1 MSVFGLVTGTVDQ
14 ATDWVAQQVKA
25 RIPSADPADRDPEFI
40 GDTMGLG
47 WLFARLYFRAEVR
60 GLERIPEEGPVLL
73 VANHSGGNV
82 SPEVMVTTLAFVRRF
97 GPQRPFFQLAHDMV
111 MAYPVIGSLLR
122 RFGTVNADAA
132 NAARAL
138 RAGAAVL
145 VYPGGDWE
153 VHRPTWEEDRIDF
166 AGRTG
171 FLRLAWDERVPIV
184 PVVNIGAQQ
193 SQLVLTRGD
202 RIARLLRLD
211 RMLRLK
217 VFPIS
222 LALPWGLDVGDLAGH
237 LPLPSKITVEFLDP
251 IDLRA
256 ALGPELDL
264 ELAYQFVT
272 GTMQRALTKLDEERT
287 LPIVG

>member
-1 MSVFGLVTGTVDQ
+1 MNVFRLAGGTVDR
-14 ATDWVAQQVKA
+14 ATDWVARQIKERVPA
-25 RIPSADPADRDPEFI
+25 ADPADRDPEFI
-40 GDTMGLG
+40 ASTVELG
-47 WLFARLYFRAEVR
+47 WSLVRLYFRAEVR

-73 VANHSGGNV
+73 VGNHSGGNV
-82 SPEVMVTTLAFVRRF
+82 SPEVLVTTLAFVRRF
-97 GPQRPFFQLAHDMV
+97 GPRRPFFQLAHDMV

-122 RFGTVNADAA
+122 RFGTVNANPG
-132 NAARAL
+132 NAEQVL
-138 RAGAAVL
+138 RDGAAVL

-153 VHRPTWEEDRIDF
+153 VHRPTWEEGRIDF

-171 FLRLAWDERVPIV
+171 FLRLAWDQRVPIV

-222 LALPWGLDVGDLAGH
+222 IALPWGLNIGDLAGH

-251 IDLRA
+251 IDLREA
-256 ALGPELDL
+256 MGPELDPQA
-264 ELAYQFVT
+264 AYRHVT
-272 GTMQRALTKLDEERT
+272 GLMQDALTRLDEERA

>member
-1 MSVFGLVTGTVDQ
+1 MKVFRLAGGTVDR
-14 ATDWVAQQVKA
+14 ATDWVARQVKA
-25 RIPSADPADRDPEFI
+25 RVPTADPADRDPEFI
-40 GDTMGLG
+40 ADTVDLG
-47 WLFARLYFRAEVR
+47 WLLVRLYFRAEVR
-60 GLERIPEEGPVLL
+60 GLDRVPEEGPVLL
-73 VANHSGGNV
+73 VGNHSGGNV
-82 SPEVMVTTLAFVRRF
+82 SPEVLVTTLAFVRRF

-122 RFGTVNADAA
+122 RFGTVNADAG
-132 NAARAL
+132 NAERVL
-138 RAGAAVL
+138 RDGAAVL

-171 FLRLAWDERVPIV
+171 FLRLAWNERVPIV

-222 LALPWGLDVGDLAGH
+222 IALPWGLDLGDLAGH

-251 IDLRA
+251 IDLRDV
-256 ALGPELDL
+256 LGPELDL
-264 ELAYQFVT
+264 DAAYRHVT
-272 GTMQRALTKLDEERT
+272 GIMQGALTRLDEERA

>member
-1 MSVFGLVTGTVDQ
+1 MSVLRSVAGTVDQ
-14 ATDWVAQQVKA
+14 ATNWVARQVKA
-25 RIPSADPADRDPEFI
+25 RVPAADPADRDPDFI
-40 GDTMGLG
+40 ADTMGLG
-47 WLFARLYFRAEVR
+47 WLLVRLYFRAEVR
-60 GLERIPEEGPVLL
+60 GLERVPEEGPVLL
-73 VANHSGGNV
+73 VGNHSGGNV
-82 SPEVMVTTLAFVRRF
+82 SPETLVTTLAFVRRF
-97 GPQRPFFQLAHDMV
+97 GPHRPFFQLAHDLV

-122 RFGTVNADAA
+122 RFGTINADPGHAE
-132 NAARAL
+132 RAL
-138 RAGAAVL
+138 RDGAAVL

-171 FLRLAWDERVPIV
+171 FLRLAWNERVPIV

-193 SQLVLTRGD
+193 SELVLTRGD

-222 LALPWGLDVGDLAGH
+222 LALPWGLDIGDLAGH

-264 ELAYQFVT
+264 GAAYEHVT
-272 GTMQRALTKLDEERT
+272 GTMQRALTRLDEERT

>member
-1 MSVFGLVTGTVDQ
+1 MSVFRTAAGAVDQ
-14 ATDWVAQQVKA
+14 AANWVARQVKA
-25 RIPSADPADRDPEFI
+25 RVPTADPADRDPGFI
-40 GDTMGLG
+40 ADTMDIG
-47 WLFARLYFRAEVR
+47 WLLVRLYFRAEVR
-60 GLERIPEEGPVLL
+60 GLERIPPEGPVLL
-73 VANHSGGNV
+73 VSNHSGGNV

-97 GPQRPFFQLAHDMV
+97 GPDRPFFQLAHDMV

-122 RFGTVNADAA
+122 RFGTVSADPGNATQ
-132 NAARAL
+132 AL

-153 VHRPTWEEDRIDF
+153 VHRPTWEEDRVDF

-171 FLRLAWDERVPIV
+171 FLRLAWKERVPIV

-193 SQLVLTRGD
+193 TQLVLTRGD

-222 LALPWGLDVGDLAGH
+222 IALPWGLDIGDLAGH
-237 LPLPSKITVEFLDP
+237 LPLPSKIIVEFLDP
-251 IDLRA
+251 IDLRSEFDA
-256 ALGPELDL
+256 ELDV
-264 ELAYQFVT
+264 EAAYEHVT
-272 GTMQRALTKLDEERT
+272 GTMQGALSRLDEERD

>member
-40 GDTMGLG
+40 GDTMGLA

-60 GLERIPEEGPVLL
+60 GLERIPEEGPMLL

-138 RAGAAVL
+138 RDGAAVL

-256 ALGPELDL
+256 ALGPELHL
-264 ELAYQFVT
+264 EQAYQFVT
-272 GTMQRALTKLDEERT
+272 GTMQRALTKLDDERT

>member
-1 MSVFGLVTGTVDQ
+1 MKVFRLAGGTVDR
-14 ATDWVAQQVKA
+14 ATDWVARQVKA
-25 RIPSADPADRDPEFI
+25 RVPTADPADRDPEFI
-40 GDTMGLG
+40 ADTVDLG
-47 WLFARLYFRAEVR
+47 WLLVRLYFRAEVR
-60 GLERIPEEGPVLL
+60 GLERVPEEGPVLL
-73 VANHSGGNV
+73 VSNHSGGNV
-82 SPEVMVTTLAFVRRF
+82 SPEVLVTTLAFVRRF

-122 RFGTVNADAA
+122 RFGTVNADPG
-132 NAARAL
+132 NAERVL
-138 RAGAAVL
+138 RDGAAVL

-171 FLRLAWDERVPIV
+171 FLRLAWNERVPIV

-222 LALPWGLDVGDLAGH
+222 IALPWGLDLGDLAGH
-237 LPLPSKITVEFLDP
+237 LPLPSKITVEFLDS
-251 IDLRA
+251 IDLRDV
-256 ALGPELDL
+256 LGPELDL
-264 ELAYQFVT
+264 DAAYRHVT
-272 GTMQRALTKLDEERT
+272 GIMQGALTRLDEERA

>member
-1 MSVFGLVTGTVDQ
+1 MSVFRRAAGTVDQ
-14 ATDWVAQQVKA
+14 AANWIAGQVKA
-25 RIPSADPADRDPEFI
+25 RVPTADPADRDPAFI
-40 GDTMGLG
+40 ADTMGIG
-47 WLFARLYFRAEVR
+47 WLLVRLYFRAEVR
-60 GLERIPEEGPVLL
+60 GLERIPAEGPVLL
-73 VANHSGGNV
+73 VGNHSGGNV
-82 SPEVMVTTLAFVRRF
+82 SPEVLVTTLAFVRRF
-97 GPQRPFFQLAHDMV
+97 GPHRPFFQLAHDMV

-122 RFGTVNADAA
+122 RFGTVNADPG
-132 NAARAL
+132 NAEQAL
-138 RAGAAVL
+138 RDGAVVL

-153 VHRPTWEEDRIDF
+153 VHRPTWEEDRVDF

-171 FLRLAWDERVPIV
+171 FLRLAWKERVPIV

-193 SQLVLTRGD
+193 TQLVLTRGD

-222 LALPWGLDVGDLAGH
+222 IALPWGLDIGDFAGH

-256 ALGPELDL
+256 ACGAELDL
-264 ELAYQFVT
+264 EAAYEHVT
-272 GTMQRALTKLDEERT
+272 GIMQGALTRLDEERS

>member
-1 MSVFGLVTGTVDQ
+1 MSVFRLAGGTVDH
-14 ATDWVAQQVKA
+14 ATNWVARQVKA
-25 RIPSADPADRDPEFI
+25 RVPTADPSDRDPKFI
-40 GDTMGLG
+40 ADTMGLG
-47 WLFARLYFRAEVR
+47 WLLVRLYFRAEVR
-60 GLERIPEEGPVLL
+60 GLERIPEQGPVLL
-73 VANHSGGNV
+73 VSNHSGGNV
-82 SPEVMVTTLAFVRRF
+82 SPEVLVTTLAFVRRF
-97 GPQRPFFQLAHDMV
+97 GPNRPFFQLAHDMV

-122 RFGTVNADAA
+122 RFGTVNADPG
-132 NAARAL
+132 NAEQAL
-138 RAGAAVL
+138 RDGAAVL

-153 VHRPTWEEDRIDF
+153 VHRPTWEEDRVDF

-171 FLRLAWDERVPIV
+171 FLRLAWNERVPIV

-193 SQLVLTRGD
+193 TQLVLTRGD

-222 LALPWGLDVGDLAGH
+222 IALPWGLDVGDLAGH

-256 ALGPELDL
+256 VSGPELDPKA
-264 ELAYQFVT
+264 AYQHVT
-272 GTMQRALTKLDEERT
+272 GIMQEALTRLDEERN

>member
-1 MSVFGLVTGTVDQ
+1 MKIFRLAGGTVER
-14 ATDWVAQQVKA
+14 ATDWVARQVKA
-25 RIPSADPADRDPEFI
+25 RVPTADPADRDPEFI
-40 GDTMGLG
+40 ADTVDLG
-47 WLFARLYFRAEVR
+47 WLLVRLYFRAEVR
-60 GLERIPEEGPVLL
+60 GLERIPEQGPVLL
-73 VANHSGGNV
+73 VGNHSGGNV
-82 SPEVMVTTLAFVRRF
+82 SPEVLVTTLAFVRRF
-97 GPQRPFFQLAHDMV
+97 GPDRPFFQLAHDMV

-122 RFGTVNADAA
+122 RFGTVNADPG
-132 NAARAL
+132 NAEQAL
-138 RAGAAVL
+138 REGAAVL

-171 FLRLAWDERVPIV
+171 FLRLAWNERVPIV

-193 SQLVLTRGD
+193 TQLVLTRGD

-222 LALPWGLDVGDLAGH
+222 IALPWGLDVGDLAGH

-251 IDLRA
+251 IDLRSTV
-256 ALGPELDL
+256 GPELDL
-264 ELAYQFVT
+264 DAAYRHVT
-272 GTMQRALTKLDEERT
+272 GVMQGALTRLDEERA

>member
-1 MSVFGLVTGTVDQ
+1 MNVFRLAGGTVDR
-14 ATDWVAQQVKA
+14 ATDWVARQVKERVPA
-25 RIPSADPADRDPEFI
+25 ADPADRDPEFI
-40 GDTMGLG
+40 AATVELG
-47 WLFARLYFRAEVR
+47 WSLVRLYFRAEVR

-73 VANHSGGNV
+73 VGNHSGGNV
-82 SPEVMVTTLAFVRRF
+82 SPEVLVTTLAFVRRF
-97 GPQRPFFQLAHDMV
+97 GPRRPFFQLAHDMV

-122 RFGTVNADAA
+122 RFGTVNANPG
-132 NAARAL
+132 NAEQVL
-138 RAGAAVL
+138 RDGAAVL

-171 FLRLAWDERVPIV
+171 FLRLAWDQRVPIV

-222 LALPWGLDVGDLAGH
+222 IALPWGLNIGDLAGH

-251 IDLRA
+251 IDLREA
-256 ALGPELDL
+256 MGPELDPQA
-264 ELAYQFVT
+264 AYRHVT
-272 GTMQRALTKLDEERT
+272 GIMQDALTRLDEERA

>member
-1 MSVFGLVTGTVDQ
+1 MNVFRLAGGTVDR
-14 ATDWVAQQVKA
+14 AADWVARQVKERVPA
-25 RIPSADPADRDPEFI
+25 ADPADRDPEFI
-40 GDTMGLG
+40 AGTVELG
-47 WLFARLYFRAEVR
+47 WLLVRLYFRAEVR
-60 GLERIPEEGPVLL
+60 GLDRIPEEGPVLL
-73 VANHSGGNV
+73 VGNHSGGNV
-82 SPEVMVTTLAFVRRF
+82 SPEVLVTTLAFVRRF
-97 GPQRPFFQLAHDMV
+97 GPHRPFYQLAHDMV
-111 MAYPVIGSLLR
+111 MAYPVVGSLLR
-122 RFGTVNADAA
+122 RFGTVSADPGNAEQV
-132 NAARAL
+132 L
-138 RAGAAVL
+138 RDGAAVL

-171 FLRLAWDERVPIV
+171 FLRLAWNQRVPIV

-202 RIARLLRLD
+202 RLARLLRLD

-222 LALPWGLDVGDLAGH
+222 IALPWGLNVGDLAGH

-251 IDLRA
+251 IDLREA
-256 ALGPELDL
+256 MGPELDP
-264 ELAYQFVT
+264 EAAYRYVT
-272 GTMQRALTKLDEERT
+272 GIMQGALTRLDEERA

>member
-1 MSVFGLVTGTVDQ
+1 MNVFRLAGGTVDR
-14 ATDWVAQQVKA
+14 ATDWVARQIKERVPA
-25 RIPSADPADRDPEFI
+25 ADPADRDPEFI
-40 GDTMGLG
+40 ASTVELG
-47 WLFARLYFRAEVR
+47 WSLVRLYFRAEVR

-73 VANHSGGNV
+73 VGNHSGGNV
-82 SPEVMVTTLAFVRRF
+82 SPEVLVTTLAFVRRF
-97 GPQRPFFQLAHDMV
+97 GARRPFFQLAHDMV

-122 RFGTVNADAA
+122 RFGTVNANPG
-132 NAARAL
+132 NAEQVL
-138 RAGAAVL
+138 RDGAAVL

-171 FLRLAWDERVPIV
+171 FLRLAWDQRVPIV

-222 LALPWGLDVGDLAGH
+222 IALPWGLNIGDLAGH

-251 IDLRA
+251 IDLREA
-256 ALGPELDL
+256 MGPELDPQA
-264 ELAYQFVT
+264 AYRHVT
-272 GTMQRALTKLDEERT
+272 GLMQDALTRLDEERA

>member
-1 MSVFGLVTGTVDQ
+1 MDVLRLATGAADR
-14 ATDWVAQQVKA
+14 ATNWVAQQVEA
-25 RIPSADPADRDPEFI
+25 RVPTADPGDRDPRFI
-40 GDTMGLG
+40 ADTMGLG
-47 WLFARLYFRAEVR
+47 WLLVRLYFRAEVR
-60 GLERIPEEGPVLL
+60 GLERIPQQGPVLL

-82 SPEVMVTTLAFVRRF
+82 SPEVLVTTLAFVRRF
-97 GPQRPFFQLAHDMV
+97 GPDRPFFQLAHDMV

-122 RFGTVNADAA
+122 RFGTVNADPG
-132 NAARAL
+132 NAEQAL
-138 RAGAAVL
+138 RDGAAVL

-153 VHRPTWEEDRIDF
+153 VHRPTWQEDRIDF

-171 FLRLAWDERVPIV
+171 FLRLAWNERVPIV

-193 SQLVLTRGD
+193 SELVLTRGD

-222 LALPWGLDVGDLAGH
+222 IALPWGLNIGDLAGH

-251 IDLRA
+251 IDLRDV
-256 ALGPELDL
+256 LGPELDV
-264 ELAYQFVT
+264 ERAYRHVT
-272 GTMQRALTKLDEERT
+272 GVMQRTLTRLDEERD

>member
-1 MSVFGLVTGTVDQ
+1 MNVFRLAGGTVDR
-14 ATDWVAQQVKA
+14 ATDWVARQVKERVPA
-25 RIPSADPADRDPEFI
+25 ADPADRDPEFI
-40 GDTMGLG
+40 AATVELG
-47 WLFARLYFRAEVR
+47 WSLVRLYFRAEVR

-73 VANHSGGNV
+73 VGNHSGGNV
-82 SPEVMVTTLAFVRRF
+82 SPEVLVTTLAFVRRF
-97 GPQRPFFQLAHDMV
+97 GPRRPFFQLAHDMV

-122 RFGTVNADAA
+122 RFGTVNANPG
-132 NAARAL
+132 NAEQVL
-138 RAGAAVL
+138 REGAAVL

-171 FLRLAWDERVPIV
+171 FLRLAWDQRVPIV

-222 LALPWGLDVGDLAGH
+222 IALPWGLNIGDLAGH

-251 IDLRA
+251 IDLREA
-256 ALGPELDL
+256 MGAELDPQA
-264 ELAYQFVT
+264 AYRHVT
-272 GTMQRALTKLDEERT
+272 GIMQDALTRLDEERA

>member
-1 MSVFGLVTGTVDQ
+1 MNVFRLAGGTVDR
-14 ATDWVAQQVKA
+14 ATDWVARQVKERVPA
-25 RIPSADPADRDPEFI
+25 ADPADRDPEFI
-40 GDTMGLG
+40 AATVELG
-47 WLFARLYFRAEVR
+47 WSLVRLYFRAEVR

-73 VANHSGGNV
+73 VGNHSGGNV
-82 SPEVMVTTLAFVRRF
+82 SPEVLVTTLAFVRRF
-97 GPQRPFFQLAHDMV
+97 GPRRPFFQLAHDMV

-122 RFGTVNADAA
+122 RFGTVNANPG
-132 NAARAL
+132 NAEQVL
-138 RAGAAVL
+138 RDGAAVL

-171 FLRLAWDERVPIV
+171 FLRLAWDQRVPIV

-222 LALPWGLDVGDLAGH
+222 IALPWGLNIGDLAGH

-251 IDLRA
+251 IDLREA
-256 ALGPELDL
+256 MGAELDPQA
-264 ELAYQFVT
+264 AYRHVT
-272 GTMQRALTKLDEERT
+272 GIMQDALTRLDEERA

>member
-1 MSVFGLVTGTVDQ
+1 MNVFRLAGGTVDR
-14 ATDWVAQQVKA
+14 ATDWVARQVKERVPA
-25 RIPSADPADRDPEFI
+25 ADPADRDPEFI
-40 GDTMGLG
+40 ASTVELG
-47 WLFARLYFRAEVR
+47 WSLVRLYFRAEVR

-73 VANHSGGNV
+73 VGNHSGGNV
-82 SPEVMVTTLAFVRRF
+82 SPEVLVTTLAFVRRF
-97 GPQRPFFQLAHDMV
+97 GPRRPFFQLAHDMV

-122 RFGTVNADAA
+122 RFGTVNANPG
-132 NAARAL
+132 NAEQVL
-138 RAGAAVL
+138 RDGAAVL

-171 FLRLAWDERVPIV
+171 FLRLAWDQRVPIV

-222 LALPWGLDVGDLAGH
+222 IALPWGLNIGDLAGH

-251 IDLRA
+251 IDLREA
-256 ALGPELDL
+256 MGPELDPQA
-264 ELAYQFVT
+264 AYRHVT
-272 GTMQRALTKLDEERT
+272 GIMQDALTRLDEERA

>member
-60 GLERIPEEGPVLL
+60 GLERIPEEGPMLL

-138 RAGAAVL
+138 RDGAAVL

-264 ELAYQFVT
+264 EQAYQFVT
-272 GTMQRALTKLDEERT
+272 GTMQRALTKLDDERT

>member
-1 MSVFGLVTGTVDQ
+1 MNVFRLAGGTVDR
-14 ATDWVAQQVKA
+14 ATDWVARQVKQRVPA
-25 RIPSADPADRDPEFI
+25 ADPADRDPQFI
-40 GDTMGLG
+40 ASTVDLG
-47 WLFARLYFRAEVR
+47 WRLVRLYFRAEVR

-73 VANHSGGNV
+73 VGNHSGGNV
-82 SPEVMVTTLAFVRRF
+82 SPEVLVTTLAFVRRF
-97 GPQRPFFQLAHDMV
+97 GPHRPFFQLAHDMV

-122 RFGTVNADAA
+122 RFGTVNADPA
-132 NAARAL
+132 NAEQVL
-138 RAGAAVL
+138 RDGAAVL

-171 FLRLAWDERVPIV
+171 FLRLAWNQGVPIV

-222 LALPWGLDVGDLAGH
+222 IALPWGLNVGDLAGH

-251 IDLRA
+251 IDLREA
-256 ALGPELDL
+256 IGPELDL
-264 ELAYQFVT
+264 DAAYRYVT
-272 GTMQRALTKLDEERT
+272 GIMQGALTRLDEERA

>member
-1 MSVFGLVTGTVDQ
+1 MNVFRLAGGTVDR
-14 ATDWVAQQVKA
+14 ATDWVARQVKERVPA
-25 RIPSADPADRDPEFI
+25 ADPTDRDPEFI
-40 GDTMGLG
+40 ASTVELG
-47 WLFARLYFRAEVR
+47 WSLVRLYFRAEVR

-73 VANHSGGNV
+73 VGNHSGGNV
-82 SPEVMVTTLAFVRRF
+82 SPEVLVTTLAFVRRF
-97 GPQRPFFQLAHDMV
+97 GPRRPFFQLAHDMV

-122 RFGTVNADAA
+122 RFGTVNANPG
-132 NAARAL
+132 NAEQVL
-138 RAGAAVL
+138 RDGAAVL

-171 FLRLAWDERVPIV
+171 FLHLAWDQRVPIV

-222 LALPWGLDVGDLAGH
+222 IALPWGLNIGDLAGH

-251 IDLRA
+251 IDLREA
-256 ALGPELDL
+256 MGPELDPQA
-264 ELAYQFVT
+264 AYRHVT
-272 GTMQRALTKLDEERT
+272 GIMQDALTRLDEERA

>member
-1 MSVFGLVTGTVDQ
+1 MKVFRLAGGTVDR
-14 ATDWVAQQVKA
+14 ATDWVARQVKA
-25 RIPSADPADRDPEFI
+25 RVPTADPDDRDPEFI
-40 GDTMGLG
+40 ADTVDLG
-47 WLFARLYFRAEVR
+47 WLLVRLYFRAEVR
-60 GLERIPEEGPVLL
+60 GLERVPEEGPVLL
-73 VANHSGGNV
+73 VGNHSGGNV
-82 SPEVMVTTLAFVRRF
+82 SPEVLVTTLAFVRRF

-122 RFGTVNADAA
+122 RFGTVNADPG
-132 NAARAL
+132 NAERVL
-138 RAGAAVL
+138 RDGAAVL

-171 FLRLAWDERVPIV
+171 FLRLAWNERVPIV

-193 SQLVLTRGD
+193 TQLVLTRGD

-222 LALPWGLDVGDLAGH
+222 IALPWGLDLGDLAGH

-251 IDLRA
+251 IDLRDV
-256 ALGPELDL
+256 LGPELNLD
-264 ELAYQFVT
+264 EAYRHVT
-272 GTMQRALTKLDEERT
+272 GIMQGALTRLDEERD

>member
-1 MSVFGLVTGTVDQ
+1 MNVFRLAGGTVDR
-14 ATDWVAQQVKA
+14 ATDWVARQIKERVPA
-25 RIPSADPADRDPEFI
+25 ADPADRDPEFI
-40 GDTMGLG
+40 ASTVELG
-47 WLFARLYFRAEVR
+47 WSLVRLYFRAEVR

-73 VANHSGGNV
+73 VGNHSGGNV
-82 SPEVMVTTLAFVRRF
+82 SPEVLVTTLAFVRRF
-97 GPQRPFFQLAHDMV
+97 GPRRPFFQLAHDMV

-122 RFGTVNADAA
+122 RFGTVNANPG
-132 NAARAL
+132 NAEQVL
-138 RAGAAVL
+138 RDGAAVL

-171 FLRLAWDERVPIV
+171 FLRLAWDQRVPIV

-222 LALPWGLDVGDLAGH
+222 IALPWGLNIGDLAGH

-251 IDLRA
+251 IDLREA
-256 ALGPELDL
+256 MGPELDPQA
-264 ELAYQFVT
+264 AYRHVT
-272 GTMQRALTKLDEERT
+272 GIMQHALTRLDEERA

>member
-1 MSVFGLVTGTVDQ
+1 MATGTVDQ
-14 ATDWVAQQVKA
+14 AANWVARQAKA
-25 RIPSADPADRDPEFI
+25 RVPTADPADRDPRFI
-40 GDTMGLG
+40 ADTMDIG
-47 WLFARLYFRAEVR
+47 WLLVRLYFRAEVR
-60 GLERIPEEGPVLL
+60 GLERIPPEGPVLL
-73 VANHSGGNV
+73 VSNHSGGNV

-97 GPQRPFFQLAHDMV
+97 GPDRPFFQLAHDMV

-122 RFGTVNADAA
+122 RFGTVSADQGNAE
-132 NAARAL
+132 RAL

-153 VHRPTWEEDRIDF
+153 VHRPTWEEDRVDF

-193 SQLVLTRGD
+193 TQLVLTRGD

-222 LALPWGLDVGDLAGH
+222 IALPWGLDIGDLAGH

-256 ALGPELDL
+256 EFGAELDL
-264 ELAYQFVT
+264 DAAYEHVT
-272 GTMQRALTKLDEERT
+272 GIMQGALNRLDEERD

>member
-1 MSVFGLVTGTVDQ
+1 MKVFRLAGGTVDR
-14 ATDWVAQQVKA
+14 ATDWVARQVKA
-25 RIPSADPADRDPEFI
+25 RVPTADPADRDPEFI
-40 GDTMGLG
+40 ADTVDLG
-47 WLFARLYFRAEVR
+47 WLLVRLYFRAEVR
-60 GLERIPEEGPVLL
+60 GLERVPEEGPVLL
-73 VANHSGGNV
+73 VGNHSGGNV
-82 SPEVMVTTLAFVRRF
+82 SPEVLVTTLAFVRRF

-122 RFGTVNADAA
+122 RFGTVNADPG
-132 NAARAL
+132 NAERVL
-138 RAGAAVL
+138 RDGAAVL

-171 FLRLAWDERVPIV
+171 FLRLAWNERVPIV

-193 SQLVLTRGD
+193 TQLVLTRGD

-222 LALPWGLDVGDLAGH
+222 IALPWGLDLGDLAGH

-251 IDLRA
+251 IVLRDV
-256 ALGPELDL
+256 LGPELNLD
-264 ELAYQFVT
+264 EAYRHVT
-272 GTMQRALTKLDEERT
+272 GIMQGALTRLDEERD

>member
-1 MSVFGLVTGTVDQ
+1 MSVFRLVG
-14 ATDWVAQQVKA
+14 ATADHATNWVARQVKA
-25 RIPSADPADRDPEFI
+25 RVPTADPADRDPKFI
-40 GDTMGLG
+40 ADTMDLG
-47 WLFARLYFRAEVR
+47 WRLVRLYFRAEVR
-60 GLERIPEEGPVLL
+60 GLERIPERGPVLL
-73 VANHSGGNV
+73 VSNHSGGNV
-82 SPEVMVTTLAFVRRF
+82 SPEVLVTTLAFVRRF
-97 GPQRPFFQLAHDMV
+97 GPHRPFFQLAHDMV
-111 MAYPVIGSLLR
+111 MAYPMIGSLLR
-122 RFGTVNADAA
+122 RFGTVNADPG
-132 NAARAL
+132 NAEQAL
-138 RAGAAVL
+138 RDGAAVL

-153 VHRPTWEEDRIDF
+153 VHRPTWEEDRVDF

-171 FLRLAWDERVPIV
+171 FLRLAWNERVPIV

-193 SQLVLTRGD
+193 TQLVLTRGD

-222 LALPWGLDVGDLAGH
+222 IALPWGLDIGDLAGH

-256 ALGPELDL
+256 VSGPELDL
-264 ELAYQFVT
+264 QAAYRHVT
-272 GTMQRALTKLDEERT
+272 GIMQDALTRLDEERN